1 MRTEARCTAKAPAIA
16 STARLTMRSRFFTIS
31 ICSTL
36 IGAVATA
43 IACSDS
49 TSPGRGANGTLVTR
63 LTDAPFPT
71 DEVNRVDIFVVR
83 VDARQSDVSDADASA
98 GLDDQ
103 SSASNGW
110 KTVATPNATFDLLSL
125 QNGIAAT
132 LGQVNLPAGT
142 YSGFRLIIDQNKSSA
157 TLKDGLVLNGG
168 STPGIKFPSA
178 GQSGIKIALAQPVK
192 IVANTETD
200 LVVDF
205 SVAQSFVMRG
215 NTVEQNGLLFKPV
228 ISAAVSNLAL
238 TNSNVRLANAT
249 DGTLNLLQNGTALAG
264 SSNIAFGASTMCSS
278 VNATTPTLS
287 VTEGTSTTALSGFS
301 PTLVPGHP
309 FTFVA
314 FPASGGGV
322 QFATVQQPIPVSG
335 QAQLSI
341 FNAIPVPFD
350 VYVTA
355 PGATLGTATFSN
367 VPPGAASTSL
377 SVPVGSSQIR
387 LTGAGNTTVLLD
399 FGTQTFVAGQNQM
412 LIVAPPP
419 ANTTPP
425 RAFLVSGC

>member
-1 MRTEARCTAKAPAIA
+1 M
-16 STARLTMRSRFFTIS
+16 
-31 ICSTL
+31 
-36 IGAVATA
+36 A

-49 TSPGRGANGTLVTR
+49 TSPGRNATGTLVTR

-71 DEVNRVDIFVVR
+71 DEVQRVDIFVVR
-83 VDARQSDVSDADASA
+83 VDARQADVSDTDANSS
-98 GLDDQ
+98 LDDQ
-103 SSASNGW
+103 SSASSGW

-125 QNGIAAT
+125 QNGVAAT

-142 YSGFRLIIDQNKSSA
+142 YNGFRLIIDQSKSSA
-157 TLKDGLVLNGG
+157 TLKDGTVLNGG

-178 GQSGIKIALAQPVK
+178 GQSGIKISLAQPVT

-215 NTVEQNGLLFKPV
+215 NTIEQNGLLFKPV
-228 ISAAVSNLAL
+228 INASVTNLAL

-249 DGTLNLLQNGTALAG
+249 DNVLNLLQNGTALAG
-264 SSNIAFGASTMCSS
+264 SSNLAFGASGACTS
-278 VNATTPTLS
+278 VNAASPALS
-287 VTEGTSTTALSGFS
+287 VTQGTSTTALAGFS
-301 PTLVPGHP
+301 PTLVAGHP

-314 FPASGGGV
+314 FPGAGGAV
-322 QFATVQQPIPVSG
+322 QFATVQQQIPVSG
-335 QAQLSI
+335 QAGLLV

-355 PGATLGTATFSN
+355 PGAPLATATFSS
-367 VPPGAASTSL
+367 VPTGAASASA

-399 FGTQTFVAGQNQM
+399 VGAQNFVAGQNQM
-412 LIVAPPP
+412 LVVTPPTSG
-419 ANTTPP
+419 TTPP
-425 RAFLVSGC
+425 RAFLVAGC